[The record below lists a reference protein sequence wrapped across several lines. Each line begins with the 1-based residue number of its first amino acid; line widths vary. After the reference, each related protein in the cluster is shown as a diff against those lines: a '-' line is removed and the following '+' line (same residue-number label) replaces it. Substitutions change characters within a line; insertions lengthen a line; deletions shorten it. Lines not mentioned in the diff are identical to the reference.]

1 MRRSRF
7 GRLHALAAAL
17 LIALVAVPRPVLAY
31 LKFGVS
37 VGGRHV
43 TVKWNQTPIRYYV
56 AEGGVPGVGP
66 SQLAAALEQAFST
79 WQTVPTASIS
89 YEFAGYTSARPGDGD
104 GRSTIGFLAEPDL
117 DRVLASTSL
126 LIDDVTGEL
135 LEADIFFNAVFAWS
149 VAPAGEPGRFDI
161 ETIAVHEIGHLSG
174 LGHSAIGET
183 EVSGSGRRVIAAE
196 TVMFPLAFGPG
207 SVTNRRLRADDIA
220 GISDLYPD
228 GGFAADTG
236 SVSGR
241 VTRNGQGLFGA
252 HVVAFNPATG
262 SLIGTFSLNANGEF
276 SIAGLAPGPHVLR
289 IEPLDDAD
297 VESFFE
303 PDPPVEFDF
312 RALFHSQLAIAPRGA
327 DGGGVAVAVQPK

>member
-1 MRRSRF
+1 MSRSRF
-7 GRLHALAAAL
+7 GRLHAAAAAL
-17 LIALVAVPRPVLAY
+17 LVILVAVPRPAHAY
-31 LKFGVS
+31 LKFGVA
-37 VGGRHV
+37 VNGRQV

-66 SQLAAALEQAFST
+66 PQLAATLAQAFST
-79 WQTVPTASIS
+79 WQAVPTASVS
-89 YEFAGYTSARPGDGD
+89 FEFAGYTNARPGEGD

-135 LEADIFFNAVFAWS
+135 LEADIFFNSVFSWS
-149 VAPAGEPGRFDI
+149 VAPSGEAGRFDV
-161 ETIAVHEIGHLSG
+161 ETIAVHEIGHLIG

-196 TVMFPLAFGPG
+196 TVMFPLAFGSG

-220 GISDLYPD
+220 GVSDLYPD
-228 GGFAADTG
+228 GAFEADTG
-236 SVSGR
+236 SISGR
-241 VTRNGQGLFGA
+241 VTRNGEGLFGA

-262 SLIGTFSLNANGEF
+262 ALVGAFSLNAHGEF
-276 SIAGLAPGPHVLR
+276 SIAGLTPGAHVLR

-312 RALFHSQLAIAPRGA
+312 RAVFFNQLVVAPRGA
-327 DGGGVAVAVQPK
+327 DSGSVEVAVQPK